1 MGVWGMGL
9 TQSDEFCEVY
19 EHFMERYNNGDEVS
33 KIVSDILS
41 EYHNEFSDDDGVLHD
56 VYFALAKAE
65 WMCCAQSETV
75 INKVKTIIESDANIS
90 FYRELEATEADLK
103 TRRKN
108 LEKFWATLQT
118 PRVKPRQRRIDP
130 LDRIKELPPI
140 QPGDCYAYK
149 FDTGYRIVVILD
161 RFEEERLCEQA
172 CCCILNRTFSSIN
185 IDVTKEE
192 IGYIAKY
199 IGREFIA
206 KSKLRKL
213 TPISVPENFRKYIPQ
228 EFVEW
233 YGMKKSFTR
242 EKFSSLKLTISDL
255 LSYVK

>member
-19 EHFMERYNNGDEVS
+19 EQFMDRYNRGDEVS
-33 KIVSDILS
+33 TIISDILA
-41 EYHNEFSDDDGVLHD
+41 EYHNEFSDDDGILHD

-75 INKVKTIIESDANIS
+75 INKVKTIIESEANIS

-103 TRRKN
+103 KRRKN
-108 LEKFWATLQT
+108 LEKFWETLQT

-130 LDRIKELPPI
+130 LDRVKELPPI

-161 RFEEERLCEQA
+161 RFQEEGRREHA
-172 CCCILNRTFSSIN
+172 CCCILNRTFSSID
-185 IDVTKEE
+185 IDVIKEE
-192 IGYIAKY
+192 IGYIAEY
-199 IGREFIA
+199 IGNEFIA

-213 TPISVPENFRKYIPQ
+213 TPISVPENFKNIFLKNTLIGMGRKKLSPR
-228 EFVEW
+228 
-233 YGMKKSFTR
+233 KN
-242 EKFSSLKLTISDL
+242 SLH
-255 LSYVK
+255 